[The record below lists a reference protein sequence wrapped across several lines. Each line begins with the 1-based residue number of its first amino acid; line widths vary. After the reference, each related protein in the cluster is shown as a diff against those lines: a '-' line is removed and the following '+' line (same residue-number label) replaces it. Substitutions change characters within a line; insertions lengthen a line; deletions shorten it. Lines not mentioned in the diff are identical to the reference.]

1 MSEIKIVLIGEK
13 DVGKSC
19 LLYQYDDKTFYE
31 DLLMTTMGDIL
42 IKTLNIDNKKIKI
55 EIIDTPGNPL
65 FRSIIKLFIK
75 GAHIFLLIFDLT
87 DIYSFNQLNDW
98 YNIAIS
104 NNNKENILFAVVGN
118 KNDLYEKRIISEN
131 EGNKFAK
138 QINGIYFETSALDYE
153 SVEKLFQTI
162 VLTYIKTVKEGKLLK
177 DFDNKLNDNE
187 ENEMN
192 NEEKYYGDII
202 NGKKEGKG
210 KMIYKNGDYYNG
222 NWKNN
227 LREGKGTFINKK
239 GDKYYGIWKNDIL
252 ENNVTIKYK
261 NGDEFEGIIKYG
273 KKEGEGKIIYKD
285 LNVIYIGNWENDQKN
300 GFGKLIFKNKV
311 INLDFK
317 EKKEYDIFERYEG
330 NFKNDIIE
338 GEGTFFYKDGKII
351 IGNFKNNEP
360 INGKIIYPNGQ
371 FFEGYFINEGLKNGK
386 GFLYNNEN
394 DYKIFKENLNII
406 NKDILEIFNLKIENN
421 FYYGNFEND
430 NKSGKGILYM
440 KNMFD
445 NYDDFVLYEGNFKND
460 LKNRNGTIY
469 FNDKSSL
476 YAEWKNDEIKIKKN
490 GVFKF
495 YDINLEFTYKF
506 GLKDWI
512 DFIKNKQ
519 KDYYGNREKNIFNKD
534 TIR

>member
-1 MSEIKIVLIGEK
+1 M
-13 DVGKSC
+13 
-19 LLYQYDDKTFYE
+19 
-31 DLLMTTMGDIL
+31 
-42 IKTLNIDNKKIKI
+42 N
-55 EIIDTPGNPL
+55 
-65 FRSIIKLFIK
+65 
-75 GAHIFLLIFDLT
+75 H
-87 DIYSFNQLNDW
+87 W

-104 NNNKENILFAVVGN
+104 NSNKENILFAVIGN

-177 DFDNKLNDNE
+177 DFDNELNINE

-192 NEEKYYGDII
+192 NEEKYYGDLI

-210 KMIYKNGDYYNG
+210 KMIYKKGDYYNG

-252 ENNVTIKYK
+252 ENNITIKYK

-317 EKKEYDIFERYEG
+317 EKKEYGIFERYEG

-386 GFLYNNEN
+386 GFLCGNEN

-406 NKDILEIFNLKIENN
+406 NKDIFRN
-421 FYYGNFEND
+421 F
-430 NKSGKGILYM
+430 
-440 KNMFD
+440 
-445 NYDDFVLYEGNFKND
+445 
-460 LKNRNGTIY
+460 
-469 FNDKSSL
+469 
-476 YAEWKNDEIKIKKN
+476 
-490 GVFKF
+490 
-495 YDINLEFTYKF
+495 
-506 GLKDWI
+506 
-512 DFIKNKQ
+512 
-519 KDYYGNREKNIFNKD
+519 
-534 TIR
+534 